1 MAKMANSNPK
11 VIVFIVNKDTIDRCL
26 TRKIVAGK
34 AAVKNGLVVEGT
46 QIIIY
51 DITDKTLYGVFTA
64 ASNQYISSA
73 HFNIKEITQVV
84 NLVHFSKADVEK
96 FCWSKKTLMPINTV
110 LTPQEGA
117 EVGGGGY

>member
-51 DITDKTLYGVFTA
+51 DIILINLDNHPIFSLF
-64 ASNQYISSA
+64 SSD
-73 HFNIKEITQVV
+73 FNHILEILHVV
-84 NLVHFSKADVEK
+84 RRVLVR
-96 FCWSKKTLMPINTV
+96 W
-110 LTPQEGA
+110 
-117 EVGGGGY
+117 